1 MFPLLTTFHVKSHIL
16 QLATETP
23 ATETPATETPATEEP
38 TTQSSKYI
46 VGSMTKMN
54 KSKY

>member
-23 ATETPATETPATEEP
+23 ATETPATEEP

-46 VGSMTKMN
+46 VGSMTKMT